1 MKEDPVKTAE
11 REAQEQVKAAQA
23 QAQAQQAAAM
33 RQVEQQKK
41 DMKKQVTKGM
51 ALGLLT
57 GLGTKLF
64 FWLRNKKAIF
74 ALLLGTAL
82 LTAACKTTNEE
93 VNLKRFNITVDEIT
107 ATSAHIVVTP
117 PDEQLYYVE
126 FPFNIATYNWYK
138 AQPEGMKVALKIFE
152 PVQGTNDYTW
162 NLYPNTKYVVCVG
175 EMNKETSSIVGDVES
190 VQFQTKS
197 MEAQL
202 PEFIEEGQEYLPM
215 TGDCGFLVDKLVVFA
230 GEYLLP
236 EGDGEKLVLN
246 IYAFSDKLTGH
257 FTTDDLFSFIFVT
270 SYLTIEDSEGK
281 SLEGYAVCGAD
292 LTGKFNDA
300 TEKYEYK
307 GTVDIYTED
316 DGLLRL
322 PVSLQCTE
330 NKSEN

>member
-11 REAQEQVKAAQA
+11 REAQEQMRAAQA
-23 QAQAQQAAAM
+23 QAEQQQAAAM

-41 DMKKQVTKGM
+41 DMKKQVAKGM

-82 LTAACKTTNEE
+82 LTTACKKDDVTP
-93 VNLKRFNITVDEIT
+93 KRFKITVDEIT

-117 PDEQLYYVE
+117 PDEQLYYVG
-126 FPFNIATYNWYK
+126 FPFNIATYNWYE
-138 AQPEGMKVALKIFE
+138 AEPEGVKEALKYFG
-152 PVQGTNDYTW
+152 PVQGTDDYTL
-162 NLYPNTKYVVCVG
+162 NLYPNTKYVLCVG
-175 EMNKETSSIVGDVES
+175 EMNEETSSIVGDVES

-215 TGDCGFLVDKLVVFA
+215 NGSCGFMADNLVGFD

-236 EGDGEKLVLN
+236 DGDGEKLVL
-246 IYAFSDKLTGH
+246 ILYVGSDKLTGH
-257 FTTDDLFSFIFVT
+257 FTTDDLISFFFIV
-270 SYLTIEDSEGK
+270 SYVELKDSDDKTVE
-281 SLEGYAVCGAD
+281 SYPVCGAD
-292 LTGKFNDA
+292 LTGTFNNA

-307 GTVDIYTED
+307 GTVDIYSE

>member
-33 RQVEQQKK
+33 QQAEQQKK
-41 DMKKQVTKGM
+41 EMKKQVAKGI
-51 ALGLLT
+51 ALGVLTTLGSKLL
-57 GLGTKLF
+57 
-64 FWLRNKKAIF
+64 FWLKNKKAVF
-74 ALLLGTAL
+74 ALLLGTTL
-82 LTAACKTTNEE
+82 LTTACQNNNND

-117 PDEQLYYVE
+117 PDEQMYYVE

-138 AQPEGMKVALKIFE
+138 EQQEGVKEALKIFE
-152 PVQGTNDYTW
+152 PGQGTDDYTL
-162 NLYPNTKYVVCVG
+162 NLYPNTKYVLCVG
-175 EMNKETSSIVGDVES
+175 EMNKETSSIVGDVEF

-215 TGDCGFLVDKLVVFA
+215 TGSCGFMADKLLVFA

-236 EGDGEKLVLN
+236 EGDEEKLVLN
-246 IYAFSDKLTGH
+246 IYAASDKLTGH
-257 FTTDDLFSFIFVT
+257 FTTDDLFSFIFIT
-270 SYLTIEDSEGK
+270 SHVTIEDSEGK

>member
-11 REAQEQVKAAQA
+11 REAQEQMRAAQA
-23 QAQAQQAAAM
+23 QAEQQQAAAM

-41 DMKKQVTKGM
+41 DMKKQVAKGM

-57 GLGTKLF
+57 GLGTKLL
-64 FWLRNKKAIF
+64 FWLRNKKAVF

-82 LTAACKTTNEE
+82 LTTACQNNNDD
-93 VNLKRFNITVDEIT
+93 VNLKRFKITVDEIT

-117 PDEQLYYVE
+117 PDEQLYYVG
-126 FPFNIATYNWYK
+126 FPFNIATYNWYE
-138 AQPEGMKVALKIFE
+138 AELEGVKEALKYFGS
-152 PVQGTNDYTW
+152 VQGTDDYTL
-162 NLYPNTKYVVCVG
+162 NLYPNTKYVLCVG
-175 EMNKETSSIVGDVES
+175 EMNEETSSIVGDVES

-202 PEFIEEGQEYLPM
+202 PEFTEEGQEYLPM
-215 TGDCGFLVDKLVVFA
+215 NGSCGFMADNLVGFD

-236 EGDGEKLVLN
+236 DGDGEKLVLN
-246 IYAFSDKLTGH
+246 FYAVSDKLTGH
-257 FTTDDLFSFIFVT
+257 FTTDDLFSFFFIV
-270 SYLTIEDSEGK
+270 SYVELKDSEGK
-281 SLEGYAVCGAD
+281 SLDGYAVCGAD

-322 PVSLQCTE
+322 PVHIQCAE

>member
-1 MKEDPVKTAE
+1 M
-11 REAQEQVKAAQA
+11 
-23 QAQAQQAAAM
+23 
-33 RQVEQQKK
+33 
-41 DMKKQVTKGM
+41 
-51 ALGLLT
+51 
-57 GLGTKLF
+57 
-64 FWLRNKKAIF
+64 
-74 ALLLGTAL
+74 
-82 LTAACKTTNEE
+82 
-93 VNLKRFNITVDEIT
+93 DEIT

-117 PDEQLYYVE
+117 PDEQMYYVE

-138 AQPEGMKVALKIFE
+138 AQPEGVKEALKYVA
-152 PVQGTNDYTW
+152 PGQGTDDLTL
-162 NLYPNTKYVVCVG
+162 NLYPNTKYVLCVG

-215 TGDCGFLVDKLVVFA
+215 TGDCGFLSDKLVVFA

-246 IYAFSDKLTGH
+246 IYAVSDKLTGH
-257 FTTDDLFSFIFVT
+257 FTTDDLFSFIFLT

-292 LTGKFNDA
+292 LTGTFNNA
-300 TEKYEYK
+300 TEKYEYT
-307 GTVDIYTED
+307 GWCEFLTED

-322 PVSLQCTE
+322 PVKLQCTE

>member
-1 MKEDPVKTAE
+1 
-11 REAQEQVKAAQA
+11 
-23 QAQAQQAAAM
+23 
-33 RQVEQQKK
+33 
-41 DMKKQVTKGM
+41 MKKILSLLAITAVVLGM
-51 ALGLLT
+51 AS
-57 GLGTKLF
+57 
-64 FWLRNKKAIF
+64 
-74 ALLLGTAL
+74 
-82 LTAACKTTNEE
+82 CKNENTTDNTINNEPE
-93 VNLKRFNITVDEIT
+93 APVTRFQITVDEIT

-117 PDEQLYYVE
+117 PDEQLYYVA

-138 AQPEGMKVALKIFE
+138 AHEEGVKEALKIFE
-152 PVQGTNDYTW
+152 PGQGTNDYTW
-162 NLYPNTKYVVCVG
+162 NLYPNTKYVLCVG

-197 MEAQL
+197 MEAKL
-202 PEFIEEGQEYLPM
+202 PEFVDEGQEYLPM
-215 TGDCGFLVDKLVVFA
+215 TGSCGFMADNLVGFD

-236 EGDGEKLVLN
+236 DGDGEKLVLN
-246 IYAFSDKLTGH
+246 FYVASDKLTGH

-270 SYLTIEDSEGK
+270 SYLTVEDSEGK

-322 PVSLQCTE
+322 PIFLQCTE

>member
-1 MKEDPVKTAE
+1 
-11 REAQEQVKAAQA
+11 
-23 QAQAQQAAAM
+23 
-33 RQVEQQKK
+33 
-41 DMKKQVTKGM
+41 MKKNLFILALAAVVLGM
-51 ALGLLT
+51 ASC
-57 GLGTKLF
+57 
-64 FWLRNKKAIF
+64 N
-74 ALLLGTAL
+74 
-82 LTAACKTTNEE
+82 NND

-117 PDEQLYYVE
+117 PDEQLYYVG

-138 AQPEGMKVALKIFE
+138 AQPEGVKEALKYFA
-152 PVQGTNDYTW
+152 PGQGTDDLTL
-162 NLYPNTKYVVCVG
+162 NLYPNTKYVLCVG
-175 EMNKETSSIVGDVES
+175 EMNKETSSIVGDVEYA
-190 VQFQTKS
+190 QFQTPA

-215 TGDCGFLVDKLVVFA
+215 TGSCGFMADKKIVGFD

-236 EGDGEKLVLN
+236 EGDGEKLVL
-246 IYAFSDKLTGH
+246 ILYVGSDKLTGH
-257 FTTDDLFSFIFVT
+257 FTTDDLIEFIFITSHVT
-270 SYLTIEDSEGK
+270 IKDSEGNN
-281 SLEGYAVCGAD
+281 LEGYAVCGAD

-322 PVSLQCTE
+322 PIFLQCTE

>member
-1 MKEDPVKTAE
+1 
-11 REAQEQVKAAQA
+11 
-23 QAQAQQAAAM
+23 
-33 RQVEQQKK
+33 
-41 DMKKQVTKGM
+41 MKKILSLLAITAVVLGM
-51 ALGLLT
+51 AS
-57 GLGTKLF
+57 
-64 FWLRNKKAIF
+64 
-74 ALLLGTAL
+74 
-82 LTAACKTTNEE
+82 CKNGNTTDNTINNEPE
-93 VNLKRFNITVDEIT
+93 APVTRFKITVDEIT

-117 PDEQLYYVE
+117 PDEQLYYVA

-138 AQPEGMKVALKIFE
+138 AELEGVKEALKYFG
-152 PVQGTNDYTW
+152 PVQGTDDYTL
-162 NLYPNTKYVVCVG
+162 NLYPNTKYVLCVG

-215 TGDCGFLVDKLVVFA
+215 TGSCGFMADNLVGFD

-236 EGDGEKLVLN
+236 DGDGEKLVL
-246 IYAFSDKLTGH
+246 ILYVGSDKLTGH
-257 FTTDDLFSFIFVT
+257 FTTDDLISFFFIV
-270 SYLTIEDSEGK
+270 SYVELKDSDDKTVE
-281 SLEGYAVCGAD
+281 SYPVCGAD

-322 PVSLQCTE
+322 PVHIQCAE

>member
-1 MKEDPVKTAE
+1 MKKILSLLAI
-11 REAQEQVKAAQA
+11 AAVVLGMA
-23 QAQAQQAAAM
+23 SC
-33 RQVEQQKK
+33 KK
-41 DMKKQVTKGM
+41 DNNNEPEAPVT
-51 ALGLLT
+51 
-57 GLGTKLF
+57 
-64 FWLRNKKAIF
+64 
-74 ALLLGTAL
+74 
-82 LTAACKTTNEE
+82 
-93 VNLKRFNITVDEIT
+93 RFKITVDEIT

-117 PDEQLYYVE
+117 PDEQLYYVAY
-126 FPFNIATYNWYK
+126 PFNIATYNWYK
-138 AQPEGMKVALKIFE
+138 AQPEGVKEALKWFG
-152 PVQGTNDYTW
+152 PVQGTKDYTS
-162 NLYPNTKYVVCVG
+162 NLYPNTKYVLCVG

-215 TGDCGFLVDKLVVFA
+215 TGSCGFMADKLVVFA

-246 IYAFSDKLTGH
+246 ICAVSDKLTGH
-257 FTTDDLFSFIFVT
+257 FTTDDLISFFFIV
-270 SYLTIEDSEGK
+270 SYVELKDSEGK
-281 SLEGYAVCGAD
+281 SLDGYAVCGAD

-322 PVSLQCTE
+322 PVHIQCAE

>member
-1 MKEDPVKTAE
+1 
-11 REAQEQVKAAQA
+11 
-23 QAQAQQAAAM
+23 
-33 RQVEQQKK
+33 
-41 DMKKQVTKGM
+41 MKKILSLLAITAVVLGM
-51 ALGLLT
+51 AS
-57 GLGTKLF
+57 
-64 FWLRNKKAIF
+64 
-74 ALLLGTAL
+74 
-82 LTAACKTTNEE
+82 CKNGNTTDNTINNEPE
-93 VNLKRFNITVDEIT
+93 APVTRFKITVDEIT

-117 PDEQLYYVE
+117 PDEQLYYVG

-138 AQPEGMKVALKIFE
+138 AEPEGVKEALKYFG
-152 PVQGTNDYTW
+152 PVQGTDDYTL
-162 NLYPNTKYVVCVG
+162 NLYPNTKYVLCVG

-215 TGDCGFLVDKLVVFA
+215 TGSCGFMADNLVGFA

-236 EGDGEKLVLN
+236 EGDGEKLVL
-246 IYAFSDKLTGH
+246 ILYVGSDKLTGH
-257 FTTDDLFSFIFVT
+257 FTTDDLISFFFIV
-270 SYLTIEDSEGK
+270 SYVELKDSEGK

-292 LTGKFNDA
+292 LTGTFNNA

-307 GTVDIYTED
+307 GTVDIYSDE

>member
-1 MKEDPVKTAE
+1 
-11 REAQEQVKAAQA
+11 
-23 QAQAQQAAAM
+23 
-33 RQVEQQKK
+33 
-41 DMKKQVTKGM
+41 MKKILSLLAITAVVLGM
-51 ALGLLT
+51 AS
-57 GLGTKLF
+57 
-64 FWLRNKKAIF
+64 
-74 ALLLGTAL
+74 
-82 LTAACKTTNEE
+82 CKNENTTDNTINNEPE
-93 VNLKRFNITVDEIT
+93 APVTRFKITVDEIT

-117 PDEQLYYVE
+117 PDEQMYYVE

-138 AQPEGMKVALKIFE
+138 AHEEGVKEALKYFA
-152 PVQGTNDYTW
+152 PGQGTDDLTL
-162 NLYPNTKYVVCVG
+162 NLYPNTKYVLCVG

-202 PEFIEEGQEYLPM
+202 PDFIEEGQEYLPM
-215 TGDCGFLVDKLVVFA
+215 NGDCGFLAEKLVVFV

-236 EGDGEKLVLN
+236 EGDGEKLVLT
-246 IYAFSDKLTGH
+246 IYAVSDKLTGH

-270 SYLTIEDSEGK
+270 SYLTVEDSEGK

-292 LTGKFNDA
+292 LTGTFNDA

-307 GTVDIYTED
+307 GTVDIYAED

-322 PVSLQCTE
+322 PVSLQCSE

>member
-1 MKEDPVKTAE
+1 MLE
-11 REAQEQVKAAQA
+11 RLGGVGSPPGYITNKIYNI
-23 QAQAQQAAAM
+23 
-33 RQVEQQKK
+33 
-41 DMKKQVTKGM
+41 MKKIVSLLAITAVILGM
-51 ALGLLT
+51 ASC
-57 GLGTKLF
+57 
-64 FWLRNKKAIF
+64 N
-74 ALLLGTAL
+74 
-82 LTAACKTTNEE
+82 NEE
-93 VNLKRFNITVDEIT
+93 VNLKRFKITVDEIT

-138 AQPEGMKVALKIFE
+138 AQPEGVKEALKYFE
-152 PVQGTNDYTW
+152 PGQGTDDLTL
-162 NLYPNTKYVVCVG
+162 NLYPNTKYVLCVG

-202 PEFIEEGQEYLPM
+202 PEFVDEGQEYLPM
-215 TGDCGFLVDKLVVFA
+215 TGDCGFLTDKLVVFA

-246 IYAFSDKLTGH
+246 IYAVSDKLTGH
-257 FTTDDLFSFIFVT
+257 FTTDDLFSFIFLT

-292 LTGKFNDA
+292 LTGTFNNA
-300 TEKYEYK
+300 TEKYEYT
-307 GTVDIYTED
+307 GWCEFLTED

-322 PVSLQCTE
+322 PVKLQCTE

>member
-1 MKEDPVKTAE
+1 
-11 REAQEQVKAAQA
+11 
-23 QAQAQQAAAM
+23 
-33 RQVEQQKK
+33 
-41 DMKKQVTKGM
+41 MKKILSLLAITAVVLGM
-51 ALGLLT
+51 AS
-57 GLGTKLF
+57 
-64 FWLRNKKAIF
+64 
-74 ALLLGTAL
+74 
-82 LTAACKTTNEE
+82 CKNGNTTDNTINNEPE
-93 VNLKRFNITVDEIT
+93 APVTRFKITVDEIT

-117 PDEQLYYVE
+117 PDEQLYYVA

-138 AQPEGMKVALKIFE
+138 AELEGVKEALKYFG
-152 PVQGTNDYTW
+152 PVQGTDDYTL
-162 NLYPNTKYVVCVG
+162 NLYPNTKYVLCVG

-215 TGDCGFLVDKLVVFA
+215 TGSCGFMADNLVGFD

-236 EGDGEKLVLN
+236 DGDGEKLVL
-246 IYAFSDKLTGH
+246 ILYVGSDKLTGH
-257 FTTDDLFSFIFVT
+257 FTTDDLISFFFIV
-270 SYLTIEDSEGK
+270 SYVELKDSDDKTVE
-281 SLEGYAVCGAD
+281 SYPVCGAD
-292 LTGKFNDA
+292 LTGKFNNA

-322 PVSLQCTE
+322 PVHIQCAE

>member
-1 MKEDPVKTAE
+1 MKKILSLLAITAVVLGM
-11 REAQEQVKAAQA
+11 ASC
-23 QAQAQQAAAM
+23 
-33 RQVEQQKK
+33 KK
-41 DMKKQVTKGM
+41 D
-51 ALGLLT
+51 
-57 GLGTKLF
+57 
-64 FWLRNKKAIF
+64 N
-74 ALLLGTAL
+74 
-82 LTAACKTTNEE
+82 TTNNNEPE
-93 VNLKRFNITVDEIT
+93 APVTRFKITVDEIT

-117 PDEQLYYVE
+117 PDEQMYYVE

-138 AQPEGMKVALKIFE
+138 AQQEGVKEALKVFE

-202 PEFIEEGQEYLPM
+202 PEFVDEGQEYLPM
-215 TGDCGFLVDKLVVFA
+215 TGDCGFLTDKLVVFA

-246 IYAFSDKLTGH
+246 IYAVSDKLTGH
-257 FTTDDLFSFIFVT
+257 FTTDDLFSFLFLT

-292 LTGKFNDA
+292 LTGTYNTA
-300 TEKYEYK
+300 TGKYEYK

>member
-1 MKEDPVKTAE
+1 
-11 REAQEQVKAAQA
+11 
-23 QAQAQQAAAM
+23 
-33 RQVEQQKK
+33 
-41 DMKKQVTKGM
+41 MKKILSLLAITAVVLGM
-51 ALGLLT
+51 AS
-57 GLGTKLF
+57 
-64 FWLRNKKAIF
+64 
-74 ALLLGTAL
+74 
-82 LTAACKTTNEE
+82 CKNGNTTDNTINNEPE
-93 VNLKRFNITVDEIT
+93 APVTRFKITVDEIT

-117 PDEQLYYVE
+117 PDEQLYYVA

-138 AQPEGMKVALKIFE
+138 AELEGVKEALKYFG
-152 PVQGTNDYTW
+152 PVQGTDDYTL
-162 NLYPNTKYVVCVG
+162 NLYPNTKYVLCVG

-215 TGDCGFLVDKLVVFA
+215 TGSCGFMADNLVGFD

-236 EGDGEKLVLN
+236 DGDGEKLVL
-246 IYAFSDKLTGH
+246 ILYVGSDKLTGH
-257 FTTDDLFSFIFVT
+257 FTTDDLISFFFIV
-270 SYLTIEDSEGK
+270 SYVELKDSDDKTVE
-281 SLEGYAVCGAD
+281 SYPVCGAD

-322 PVSLQCTE
+322 PVKLQC
-330 NKSEN
+330 SENIAEE

>member
-1 MKEDPVKTAE
+1 
-11 REAQEQVKAAQA
+11 
-23 QAQAQQAAAM
+23 
-33 RQVEQQKK
+33 
-41 DMKKQVTKGM
+41 MKKILSLLAITAVVLGM
-51 ALGLLT
+51 AS
-57 GLGTKLF
+57 
-64 FWLRNKKAIF
+64 
-74 ALLLGTAL
+74 
-82 LTAACKTTNEE
+82 CKNGNTTDNTINNEPE
-93 VNLKRFNITVDEIT
+93 APVTRFKITVDEIT

-117 PDEQLYYVE
+117 PDEQLYYVG

-138 AQPEGMKVALKIFE
+138 AEPEGVKEALKYFG
-152 PVQGTNDYTW
+152 PVQGTDDYTL
-162 NLYPNTKYVVCVG
+162 NLYPNTKYVLCVG

-215 TGDCGFLVDKLVVFA
+215 TGSCGFMADNLVGFD

-236 EGDGEKLVLN
+236 DGDGEKLVL
-246 IYAFSDKLTGH
+246 ILYVGSDKLTGH

-270 SYLTIEDSEGK
+270 SYLTVEDSEGK

-292 LTGKFNDA
+292 LTGTFNNA
-300 TEKYEYK
+300 TEKYEYT
-307 GTVDIYTED
+307 GWCEFLTED

-322 PVSLQCTE
+322 PVHIQCAE